1 MISRRPGQCRWPMT
15 KTLNPKGEVNNRSP
29 EQNLKGI
36 KSEKHSSKHNVNPK
50 LLILLELEKET
61 KRIEK

>member
-1 MISRRPGQCRWPMT
+1 MT
-15 KTLNPKGEVNNRSP
+15 KTLNPKGQVNNRSP